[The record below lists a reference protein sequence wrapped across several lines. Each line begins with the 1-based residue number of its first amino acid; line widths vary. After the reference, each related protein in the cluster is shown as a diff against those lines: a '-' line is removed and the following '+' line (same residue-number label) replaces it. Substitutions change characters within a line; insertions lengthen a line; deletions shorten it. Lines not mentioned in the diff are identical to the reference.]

1 MQVAKRKTTHEMN
14 LCSKLANHYSRA
26 ENWVDMTGI
35 ILNLNCLTLVWV
47 EYDMFKIRIC
57 ASASTA
63 VLWLQM
69 YFWFRIS
76 SGLAFYVGLINAT
89 ISEIQNFVVVLAS
102 LMLLFGSGMYML

>member
-1 MQVAKRKTTHEMN
+1 MN
-14 LCSKLANHYSRA
+14 LCAKLSNHYSAA

-35 ILNLNCLTLVWV
+35 IFNLTCLTLVWV
-47 EYDMFKIRIC
+47 EYDMFKIRIF
-57 ASASTA
+57 ASAACA

-89 ISEIQNFVVVLAS
+89 ISEIQNFMVVLAT
-102 LMLLFGSGMYML
+102 LMLLFGSGMCML